1 MDTNQLIEN
10 LIKYGAKVITA
21 VVVLIVGLFVIKVI
35 SNLTREV
42 LKRNKMDATLAPFIT
57 SIINISLKI
66 LLFITVVSMLGVQ
79 MTSFVAILGAAGLAI
94 GLAFQGSL
102 SNFASGILI
111 LIFRPFNV
119 GDFIE
124 SQGNKGF
131 VDEIQIFYT
140 VLLTEDRKKIIM
152 SNSGIYS
159 NVIAVNEEK
168 KRG

>member
-66 LLFITVVSMLGVQ
+66 LLFINKVNLFQKFLKCSLEICQ
-79 MTSFVAILGAAGLAI
+79 MMV
-94 GLAFQGSL
+94 
-102 SNFASGILI
+102 
-111 LIFRPFNV
+111 
-119 GDFIE
+119 
-124 SQGNKGF
+124 
-131 VDEIQIFYT
+131 
-140 VLLTEDRKKIIM
+140 ED
-152 SNSGIYS
+152 
-159 NVIAVNEEK
+159 
-168 KRG
+168 